1 MIQRYGFFAYFS
13 DRPDAGYGF
22 GLYSI
27 AHFVI
32 LAAIAA
38 ITWALCV
45 AYRRLDGTNR
55 SKLLLTV
62 AIIILVV
69 ETLKVI
75 SHPIIHGGFRIEYTS
90 LHLCGIMIFIG
101 LAYVIR
107 PNETLGELLYAVGLP
122 GFIAAL
128 VFPNWTMYPLL
139 NFYVFTSF
147 TTHGLQIAF
156 VLMLIF
162 TSQVRPSPRR
172 AWKSAVFLVA
182 IAIPIYI
189 LNLAIGTNF
198 LYLNSGS
205 PGSPLEILVDTFGS
219 PLFLIPY
226 AMLAAVII
234 AIMYIPWIIIEKRE
248 RAKHK

>member
-22 GLYSI
+22 GLYSV

-38 ITWALCV
+38 ITWAICL
-45 AYRRLDGTNR
+45 AYRRMDDTNR
-55 SKLLLTV
+55 TKMMFTI

-69 ETLKVI
+69 EVAKVI
-75 SHPIIHGGFRIEYTS
+75 SYPIFHDGFRVEYTS
-90 LHLCGIMIFIG
+90 LHLCGIMIFVG
-101 LAYVIR
+101 LIYAMR
-107 PNETLGELLYAVGLP
+107 PSETLGEILYAVGLP

-156 VLMLIF
+156 ILMLIF
-162 TSQVRPSPRR
+162 AGQVRPSPRR
-172 AWKSAVFLVA
+172 AWKPAVFLVA
-182 IAIPIYI
+182 IAIPIYA

-198 LYLNSGS
+198 LYLNYGS
-205 PGSPLEILVDTFGS
+205 PGSPLEILFDTFGS
-219 PLFLIPY
+219 PLFLIPF

-234 AIMYIPWIIIEKRE
+234 AIMYVPWLIIEKKKE
-248 RAKHK
+248 RAKH